1 MLGFLVL
8 LFALLFIILV
18 GCLITY
24 MIIYL
29 MHMFSSLSNNY
40 YDWGTFDEM
49 VNKIIKIKKEYDRT
63 RSIVKG
69 YSYKDIHFQFNESQ
83 SLSQDYGWQDFFV
96 CEKDSAY
103 MVVRNDRYG
112 INVDKKYIVFS
123 PIEYFKYLKWYYKQ
137 ILGSKRE
144 KGIWKE

>member
-1 MLGFLVL
+1 MGFLAFLFGMFL
-8 LFALLFIILV
+8 LICFF
-18 GCLITY
+18 GLIGY
-24 MIIYL
+24 MFIYL
-29 MHMFSSLSNNY
+29 IHMFDSISHN

-49 VNKIIKIKKEYDRT
+49 INKIIKTKKEYDRT

-96 CEKDSAY
+96 CEKNVAY
-103 MVVRNDRYG
+103 IVMRNDRYG
-112 INVDKKYIVFS
+112 VNVDKKYIVFS
-123 PIEYFKYLKWYYKQ
+123 PVEYFKYLKWYYKQ
-137 ILGSKRE
+137 VLGSKRE